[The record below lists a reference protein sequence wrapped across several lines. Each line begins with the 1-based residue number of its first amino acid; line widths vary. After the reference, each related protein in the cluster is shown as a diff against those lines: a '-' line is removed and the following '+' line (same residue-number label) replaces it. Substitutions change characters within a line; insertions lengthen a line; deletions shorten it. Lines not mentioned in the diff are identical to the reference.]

1 MFLKNYKNIFVLYC
15 SIFILSRIIVYFLF
29 DIEPTFVPRGQ
40 LLELYLLRDNLIES
54 LYFLHYQPFL
64 WNLMHGSIAKIFSL
78 DETVYYISFL
88 CNFIITIL
96 IIYYTNKILT
106 LLKFSNFTKY
116 LTLIFVILNPNIIF
130 YENYVPHY
138 AHLSLLMMIQLI
150 YFLFMN
156 FYTKKIKYEFYSYIT
171 LLLLSFIWVLFSFIT
186 LIFLFIIF
194 RFYEKKFNYSS
205 LIIFLIILLIS
216 FIPHIKNKIVFN
228 IFSAG
233 SWTGIQLNMAANP
246 SSECGMMGYSMSTP
260 ERKVLNKK
268 VIDKEMELYKKKFN
282 RDIKNRAAIEL
293 NESNLNN
300 VGIIYR
306 SSYCLKKS
314 INFIRNNPDIYL
326 KRITMFLL
334 ASHSKFAFEHDLNP
348 KNWNIN
354 FNNNNFLKDYKRVK
368 QLILLIYMAILYLFL
383 IKIFFNKQSFLNKPI
398 IMFILLFN
406 LYVVGVSHLMAGYEA
421 ERMMYTLFFNHIF
434 FIAYILEYYF
444 GKKNFLNNA

>member
-1 MFLKNYKNIFVLYC
+1 M
-15 SIFILSRIIVYFLF
+15 F

-40 LLELYLLRDNLIES
+40 LLELYLLRDNLIDS

-194 RFYEKKFNYSS
+194 RFYEKNS
-205 LIIFLIILLIS
+205 II
-216 FIPHIKNKIVFN
+216 
-228 IFSAG
+228 
-233 SWTGIQLNMAANP
+233 
-246 SSECGMMGYSMSTP
+246 
-260 ERKVLNKK
+260 VL
-268 VIDKEMELYKKKFN
+268 
-282 RDIKNRAAIEL
+282 
-293 NESNLNN
+293 
-300 VGIIYR
+300 
-306 SSYCLKKS
+306 
-314 INFIRNNPDIYL
+314 
-326 KRITMFLL
+326 
-334 ASHSKFAFEHDLNP
+334 
-348 KNWNIN
+348 
-354 FNNNNFLKDYKRVK
+354 
-368 QLILLIYMAILYLFL
+368 
-383 IKIFFNKQSFLNKPI
+383 
-398 IMFILLFN
+398 
-406 LYVVGVSHLMAGYEA
+406 
-421 ERMMYTLFFNHIF
+421 
-434 FIAYILEYYF
+434 
-444 GKKNFLNNA
+444 

>member
-40 LLELYLLRDNLIES
+40 LLELYLLRDNLIDS

-282 RDIKNRAAIEL
+282 RDIKNRAAVEL